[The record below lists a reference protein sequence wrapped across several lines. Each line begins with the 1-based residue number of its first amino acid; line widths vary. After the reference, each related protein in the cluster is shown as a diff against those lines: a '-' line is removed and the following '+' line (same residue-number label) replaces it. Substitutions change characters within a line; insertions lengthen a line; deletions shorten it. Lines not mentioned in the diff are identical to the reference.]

1 MAELMTQAQMEHA
14 MYTGGVNRAE
24 TMIAKAEDKGRAHQ
38 NPYASRLFGL
48 YVLPLAA
55 AIRATHRD
63 GIAGSH
69 RAFVKLLE
77 SLDAGAVAFIAIRT
91 VLNLL
96 LDCRQPNTDR
106 SVAYQIGKFINSEL
120 VLLQIEDSAPEL
132 YHTLVNDLGR
142 RLSKDERHRMTVFK
156 MQAAKRGINWT
167 EWPIGARDQVGLFLL
182 SLMQDLGLI
191 EVIEGTG
198 RRAFARGL
206 KTPPKRVFLSEAVMA
221 QITEVK
227 GFVAISSPMYG
238 PCVEPPLD
246 WTTPNDGGF
255 HTHNLRRTHRNLVR
269 ATAATRGLYREAVM
283 PKVLRAVNG
292 LQRTAW
298 AVNGA
303 LLDTILAV
311 GATNSKGEIVLT
323 ADSGPRPA
331 PPTWV
336 TPETDTKTLD
346 GDRLVEWKAWK
357 RRMAE
362 WYTQRKLR
370 STRFARFYSA
380 TRAAEYLR
388 DYPAIY
394 FVYFADS
401 RGRLYP
407 MTYGLNPQGS
417 DLQKALIHAAHGKPL
432 ATPDAVKWFLV
443 HGANK
448 FGFDKAPLAERMAW
462 VRERHD
468 LIMAMGTDPQNNL
481 GWMDADKPLQFLA
494 WCMEYTAWMVQ
505 PEGFVSRLP
514 ISMDGSCNGLQH
526 LSALLR
532 DEIGGAATN
541 LIPAKEMAD
550 VYGLVAAKAYERM
563 KKGSD
568 KVDADLMQRWLEHG
582 ISRKAVKRAVMCT
595 PYGVTRTS
603 ATEYVIEDYL
613 KDEHVK
619 HPFQP
624 QEYGQAA
631 LTLMHFVWPAI
642 GDVIVKGREAMAW
655 LRSSATKIVKAMPV
669 EQDGLITWET
679 PSGFPAAQAYY
690 EVDIHRIHT
699 NLFNTL
705 RVRVLTESDDPSR
718 NKHASGMA
726 PNFVHSMDA
735 AHLHLTT
742 VAALDHGIDFLA
754 MIHDDYGTLA
764 ADAEVLFRLIRQQ
777 FVAMYQSHDP
787 LAAFHARY
795 PQTAAPPAKG
805 ELDVARVL
813 LSDYFFS

>member
-1 MAELMTQAQMEHA
+1 MAELLTQEQIEHG
-14 MYTGGVNRAE
+14 MYQGGVNRAE
-24 TMIAKAEDKGRAHQ
+24 TMLNRAEDKGRAHQ
-38 NPYASRLFGL
+38 NPYAGRLFDR
-48 YVLPLAA
+48 YVLPLSE
-55 AIRATHRD
+55 AINEVHKS
-63 GIAGSH
+63 GIAGSR

-77 SLDAGAVAFIAIRT
+77 SLDSQAVAFITIRT
-91 VLNLL
+91 TLNLL
-96 LDCRQPNTDR
+96 LDCRQANTDR

-120 VLLQIEDSAPEL
+120 VLLQIEDAAPEL

-182 SLMQDLGLI
+182 SLMQGLGLVEI
-191 EVIEGTG
+191 IEGAG
-198 RRAFARGL
+198 RKVVTRTL
-206 KTPPKRVFLSEAVMA
+206 KAPPKRVFLSEAVMA
-221 QITEVK
+221 HITEVK
-227 GFVAISSPMYG
+227 GFVAISTPMYG

-255 HTHNLRRTHRNLVR
+255 HTNALRRTHRNLVR
-269 ATAATRGLYREAVM
+269 ATAASRGLYRNADM
-283 PKVLRAVNG
+283 PTVLRAVNG

-298 AVNGA
+298 AVNGR

-311 GATNSKGEIVLT
+311 GATNSKGEIVLN
-323 ADSGPRPA
+323 ADSDPRPA
-331 PPTWV
+331 PPEWV
-336 TPETDTKTLD
+336 TPETDTKTLE
-346 GDRLVEWKAWK
+346 GAKLGEWKAWK

-370 STRFARFYSA
+370 ATRFARFYSA
-380 TRAAEYLR
+380 TRAAESFR
-388 DYPAIY
+388 HYPAIY

-407 MTYGLNPQGS
+407 MTYGLSPQGS
-417 DLQKALIHAAHGKPL
+417 DLQKSLIHAAHGKPL

-448 FGFDKAPLAERMAW
+448 YGFDKAGLAERMAW

-468 LIMAMGTDPQNNL
+468 LIMAMGTEPVDNL
-481 GWMDADKPLQFLA
+481 GWMAADKPLQFLA
-494 WCMEYTAWMVQ
+494 WCMEYAAWMTQ

-541 LIPAKEMAD
+541 LIPAKTMAD
-550 VYGLVAAKAYERM
+550 VYGLVAERTLERM
-563 KKGSD
+563 KQGSD
-568 KVDADLMQRWLEHG
+568 TANADLMQRWLEHG

-595 PYGVTRTS
+595 PYGVTRAS

-613 KDEHVK
+613 KDEHIK
-619 HPFQP
+619 HPFSP
-624 QEYGQAA
+624 HEYGQAA
-631 LTLMHFVWPAI
+631 ITLMHFAWPAI
-642 GDVIVKGREAMAW
+642 GDVIVKGREAMKW
-655 LRSSATKIVKAMPV
+655 LRSSANRIVKDMTPD
-669 EQDGLITWET
+669 EDGIITWIT
-679 PSGFPAAQAYY
+679 PSGFPAAQAYF
-690 EVDIHRIHT
+690 EADVHRIHT

-705 RVRVLTESDDPSR
+705 RVRVLTESDDPS
-718 NKHASGMA
+718 KSEHASGMA

-735 AHLHLTT
+735 SHLHLTT
-742 VAALDHGIDFLA
+742 AAALDAGIDFLA

-764 ADAEVLFRLIRQQ
+764 ADAEVLFRLIREQ
-777 FVAMYQSHDP
+777 FVAMYEQYDP
-787 LAAFHARY
+787 LAEFHDRY
-795 PQTAAPPAKG
+795 PQTLEPPAKG
-805 ELDVARVL
+805 DLDISRVL
-813 LSDYFFS
+813 LSDFFFS